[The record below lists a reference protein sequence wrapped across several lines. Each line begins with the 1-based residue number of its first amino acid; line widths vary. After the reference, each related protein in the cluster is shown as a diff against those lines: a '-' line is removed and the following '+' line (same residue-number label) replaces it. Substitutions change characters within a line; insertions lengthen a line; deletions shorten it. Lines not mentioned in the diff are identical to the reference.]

1 MWKIVAIV
9 VVVLVV
15 AGVAARYAFARGG
28 NEATEVRVHTMEPGD
43 LTVTVTAPGEI
54 RAETRVSLSART
66 SAAVLELPV
75 EEGDV
80 VAVDQ
85 VLVRLD
91 DADAAARLRA
101 AKANRDRA
109 VAELDVARARLKAA
123 RAATNADRASLA
135 EAEADLERVQ
145 QLAMTD
151 DVALREVEAARA
163 RVGRL
168 RAQTEAEA
176 LRVEA
181 DAANLIALDAVV
193 DAADA
198 EISRAEE
205 NLAYTV
211 IRSPI
216 DGTVTKVNAEVGETV
231 VVGTMNN
238 QGTVIL
244 EVADLSRMICVAEVD
259 EASVADL
266 ELDAVARVRSAAYG
280 DDVVI
285 PGTVRSI
292 ALGKTQD
299 TRSGEDSGH
308 YEVEV
313 LLDLAAV
320 EGVKL
325 FSGLTA
331 DVEFV
336 TREHTGVLVLP
347 SQAVVSRAVD
357 RLPDAVRDAEEVARD
372 TRETPVV
379 FRIDNGVVRIAP
391 VRLGDSDLLESLVE
405 SGLSEGDEV
414 VAGPFAALQ
423 ELNDGDAVTPTA
435 E

>member
-1 MWKIVAIV
+1 
-9 VVVLVV
+9 
-15 AGVAARYAFARGG
+15 
-28 NEATEVRVHTMEPGD
+28 MEPGD